1 MSFFAQG
8 LTGEGDAYL
17 VRRKATFQSTYGDT
31 PMATIKDTDLDA
43 AVGEGIISRD
53 QAMQL
58 RDLAKRT
65 AVAAGDTLDFTPETR
80 DEPFRLLRGFRDV
93 FIAIAVAIFAFG
105 LSSLATAFSD
115 GYNLMFETVGTAE
128 DRVWLLV
135 TSAAWVIVG
144 VLLAEWIT
152 GRQRLPLASL
162 VMSLAFAFWSMSFVT
177 AVAINLAPDVFTGLD
192 KAVDGA
198 TIWARIVGALLGLV
212 FFYWRYR
219 LPFTLLPLAA
229 AAVFMGYSL
238 IGAIVGEAWAEDNSR
253 YIIGVLGLGVFA
265 LAMWFDIKDRLR
277 VTRFSECAF
286 WLHLLAAPMLVHS
299 ILFDASDD
307 SAKPVIIF
315 AIMAGLAIVA
325 LLIDRRA
332 LLVSGLSYLAV
343 AISNIVSGSELLKD
357 VEFGFTAFV
366 LGAILLVLGLGWT
379 VIRRNVV
386 TWLPSAGLKA
396 ALPPVAPA

>member
-1 MSFFAQG
+1 M
-8 LTGEGDAYL
+8 
-17 VRRKATFQSTYGDT
+17 
-31 PMATIKDTDLDA
+31 IKDTDLDA

-65 AVAAGDTLDFTPETR
+65 AEAAGETLDFTPETR

-105 LSSLATAFSD
+105 LSSLATAFSN
-115 GYNLMFETVGTAE
+115 GYNFMFETVGTAE

-135 TSAAWVIVG
+135 TSTAWMVIG

-152 GRQRLPLASL
+152 RRQRLPLASL

-177 AVAINLAPDVFTGLD
+177 AVAINLAPDVFTGVE
-192 KAVDGA
+192 KIADGA
-198 TIWARIVGALLGLV
+198 TIWARIVGVLLGLI

-219 LPFTLLPLAA
+219 LPFTLLPLAG

-238 IGAIVGEAWAEDNSR
+238 VGAALGEAWAEDNSR
-253 YIIGVLGLGVFA
+253 YIIGGLGLCVFA
-265 LAMWFDIKDRLR
+265 LAMWFDVKDRLR

-286 WLHLLAAPMLVHS
+286 WLHLLAAPMLVHA
-299 ILFDASDD
+299 ILFDTSGD
-307 SAKPVIIF
+307 SAKPVVIF
-315 AIMAGLAIVA
+315 GIMAALAVVA

-343 AISNIVSGSELLKD
+343 AIAQIVSGSELLKD
-357 VEFGFTAFV
+357 LEFGLTAFI
-366 LGAILLVLGLGWT
+366 LGAILLALGLGWT
-379 VIRRNVV
+379 AIRRTVV
-386 TWLPSAGLKA
+386 SWLPSAGLRA
-396 ALPPVAPA
+396 ALPPVAPG

>member
-1 MSFFAQG
+1 
-8 LTGEGDAYL
+8 
-17 VRRKATFQSTYGDT
+17 
-31 PMATIKDTDLDA
+31 MAVIKDTDLDA

-198 TIWARIVGALLGLV
+198 TIWARIVGALLGLI

-238 IGAIVGEAWAEDNSR
+238 IGAIVGETWAEDNGR
-253 YIIGVLGLGVFA
+253 YIIGVLGLCVFA

-299 ILFDASDD
+299 ILFDTSKD
-307 SAKPVIIF
+307 SAEPVVIF
-315 AIMAGLAIVA
+315 GIMAGAC
-325 LLIDRRA
+325 DRRA
-332 LLVSGLSYLAV
+332 PDRPAR
-343 AISNIVSGSELLKD
+343 A
-357 VEFGFTAFV
+357 AR
-366 LGAILLVLGLGWT
+366 LGLELSGGCH
-379 VIRRNVV
+379 IEYRLRQRASERRGVR
-386 TWLPSAGLKA
+386 LHRLRARRDPSGARARLDRDQAQCGDVAAVGRAEGRPAARGAGIGPTLRYA
-396 ALPPVAPA
+396 GHARV

>member
-1 MSFFAQG
+1 
-8 LTGEGDAYL
+8 
-17 VRRKATFQSTYGDT
+17 
-31 PMATIKDTDLDA
+31 MATIKDTDLDA

-53 QAMQL
+53 QAAQL

-65 AVAAGDTLDFTPETR
+65 AQAAGDPLDFTPETR

-105 LSSLATAFSD
+105 LSSLATVFSG
-115 GYNLMFETVGTAE
+115 GYNLMFETVSSAE
-128 DRVWLLV
+128 DRIWLLV
-135 TSAAWVIVG
+135 TSGAWVIVG
-144 VLLAEWIT
+144 MLLAEWIT
-152 GRQRLPLASL
+152 WRQRLPLASL

-177 AVAINLAPDVFTGLD
+177 AVAINVAPDAFTGLD

-198 TIWARIVGALLGLV
+198 TIWARIIGALLGLV

-219 LPFTLLPLAA
+219 LPFTLLPLAG

-238 IGAIVGEAWAEDNSR
+238 AGVVAGEAWVEDNGR
-253 YIIGVLGLGVFA
+253 YIIGVLGLLVFA
-265 LAMWFDIKDRLR
+265 LAMHFDIKDRLR

-299 ILFDASDD
+299 ILFETTDE
-307 SAKPVIIF
+307 SAKPIAIF
-315 AIMAGLAIVA
+315 AIMAALAVIA

-343 AISNIVSGSELLKD
+343 AISQIISGSELFRD

-379 VIRRNVV
+379 AIRRTVV
-386 TWLPSAGLKA
+386 SLLPSDGLKA
-396 ALPPVAPA
+396 VLPPVAPA